1 MANHK
6 SALKKYRRDEKKRM
20 INKTNKSKMR
30 NLIKRFRKLI
40 DENNIEEAKKIYP
53 QLISRIDKTVTKGTI
68 HKKTASRYKSRL
80 TKLLLKKS
88 M

>member
-20 INKTNKSKMR
+20 INKTNKSRMR
-30 NLIKRFRKLI
+30 NLIKKFRKFI

-80 TKLLLKKS
+80 TKLLLKKN